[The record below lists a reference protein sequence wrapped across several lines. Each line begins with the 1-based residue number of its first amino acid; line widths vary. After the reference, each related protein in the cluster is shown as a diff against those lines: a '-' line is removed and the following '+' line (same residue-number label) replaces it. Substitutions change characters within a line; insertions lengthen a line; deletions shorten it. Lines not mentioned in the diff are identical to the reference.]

1 MNIRDVLLPWL
12 TISRLRSQLSD
23 LHADYHYLQS
33 LLDEARAQIAK
44 MDGDND
50 GRIGGSKKKV
60 TK

>member
-1 MNIRDVLLPWL
+1 MNIRDALLPWL
-12 TISRLRSQLSD
+12 TISRLRSELSD
-23 LHADYHYLQS
+23 LDAEYHWQA
-33 LLDEARAQIAK
+33 LLLVEARAQIAK